1 MPLKT
6 RFLLGLEVIKQLR
19 NNPQRE
25 KHNPLAGE
33 KIRKNDFKTVFAI
46 FAHFGF
52 AF

>member
-33 KIRKNDFKTVFAI
+33 KIRKIDFKTVFAI